1 MNPKVSIMTMI
12 LSMFIT
18 GIATGDSINIAVQAN
33 TPTIIGVP
41 YELTETQIS
50 HYIAPEKI
58 KEIRAWNGSW
68 GSEWGIYKNSANDD
82 FNEFEPGRGYYV
94 IANENI
100 TIRFEGEPTARLNLT
115 TGKNLVSLLSVKE
128 KSVQAFLQAYRSQ
141 GWKISKIM
149 ALDGSWGKGWGAV
162 TGSQFDAFQT
172 IEAQRGYFV
181 FVEKTGQVKEWTN
194 TLGMTFVWIEPGTF
208 MMGSPEDEPR
218 RDSDETQHE
227 VTLTQGYYMQ
237 TTEVTQGQWEAVMGN
252 NPSHFSSCGDECP
265 VERVSW
271 NKIQEFITALNAQ
284 EITSQYRLPT
294 EAEWEYAA
302 RAGSTT
308 ALYNGP
314 IEILGYNNA
323 PSLDSIAWY
332 GGNSCVSYSGG
343 SNCSSWPEK
352 QYTCTSCG
360 PHPVGQ
366 KQSNTWGLYDMS
378 GNVREWCQDWYG
390 SYPTNSVTD
399 PVGATSGSYR
409 VVRGGGW
416 YYGASYCR
424 SANRNDYSPGS
435 TYNNVGFRLACR
447 LAPQDRDSK

>member
-1 MNPKVSIMTMI
+1 MFPKVSIITII
-12 LSMFIT
+12 LTMFIT
-18 GIATGDSINIAVQAN
+18 AIATGDSINIAVQAN

-58 KEIRAWNGSW
+58 KEIRAWNGPW

-100 TIRFEGEPTARLNLT
+100 TIKFEGEPTARLNLT
-115 TGKNLVSLLSVKE
+115 TGKNLVSLSSLND
-128 KSVQAFLQAYRSQ
+128 KSVQDFLQKYRSL

-181 FVEKTGQVKEWTN
+181 FVEKTGQIKKFTN

-208 MMGSPEDEPR
+208 MMGSPEDEPQ

-227 VTLTQGYYMQ
+227 VALTQGYYMQ
-237 TTEVTQGQWEAVMGN
+237 TTEVTQGQWKAVMGS
-252 NPSHFSSCGDECP
+252 NPSYFSSCGDDCP
-265 VERVSW
+265 VEEVSW

-284 EITSQYRLPT
+284 EKTSQYRLPT

-302 RAGSTT
+302 RAGSNKPFAFGDCLSTT
-308 ALYNGP
+308 DANYNGNYPLSGCPKGDYRGHP
-314 IEILGYNNA
+314 IEVGSLKANA
-323 PSLDSIAWY
+323 
-332 GGNSCVSYSGG
+332 
-343 SNCSSWPEK
+343 
-352 QYTCTSCG
+352 
-360 PHPVGQ
+360 
-366 KQSNTWGLYDMS
+366 WGLYDMN
-378 GNVREWCQDWYG
+378 GNVWEWCQDWYG

-399 PVGATSGSYR
+399 PVGATSGSSR
-409 VVRGGGW
+409 VIRGGGW
-416 YYGASYCR
+416 YSDASYCR
-424 SANRNDYSPGS
+424 SANRYNYSPGS
-435 TYNNVGFRLACR
+435 TSYNVGFRLACR
-447 LAPQDRDSK
+447 LAPQDSDSK